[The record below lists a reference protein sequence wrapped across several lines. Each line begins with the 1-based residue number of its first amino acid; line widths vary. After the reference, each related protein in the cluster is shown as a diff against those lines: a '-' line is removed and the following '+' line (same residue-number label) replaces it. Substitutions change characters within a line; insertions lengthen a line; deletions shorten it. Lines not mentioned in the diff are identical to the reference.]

1 MMRAII
7 ALILVIAAMLFVGL
21 SFGDYA
27 IGWNDLRLFLSAMPM
42 RPPRRHW

>member
-7 ALILVIAAMLFVGL
+7 ALILVIAGMLFVGL

-27 IGWNDLRLFLSAMPM
+27 IGWNDLSAMPM